1 MCLGETPGK
10 DTMAALLFQST
21 GRQKKC
27 VHHRI
32 DHIKKI
38 STSDKR
44 RPSFDRVAVSLLWI
58 QESLGFWI
66 HAVILDF
73 LSCIPDSKARI
84 PDSRSKDFLGF
95 IRKTFPDPD
104 PGKKS
109 QKLHLMISIP
119 LPISSSVRSCTV
131 TLS

>member
-44 RPSFDRVAVSLLWI
+44 RPYFDSSLYLYCGSKKVLDSGFLELYSRFQSQDSGFQKQRFPRFHTQKIPGSGSGQKVS
-58 QESLGFWI
+58 
-66 HAVILDF
+66 
-73 LSCIPDSKARI
+73 
-84 PDSRSKDFLGF
+84 
-95 IRKTFPDPD
+95 KTTFDD
-104 PGKKS
+104 INTTS
-109 QKLHLMISIP
+109 HLFFCS
-119 LPISSSVRSCTV
+119 
-131 TLS
+131 

>member
-1 MCLGETPGK
+1 
-10 DTMAALLFQST
+10 MAALLFQST
-21 GRQKKC
+21 ERQKNVCIVK
-27 VHHRI
+27 
-32 DHIKKI
+32 
-38 STSDKR
+38 STTEKR
-44 RPSFDRVAVSLLWI
+44 FPHLTEGALLLIVRCIFIMWI

-73 LSCIPDSKARI
+73 LSSIPDSKARI
-84 PDSRSKDFLGF
+84 PDSRRKDFLDF
-95 IRKTFPDPD
+95 ICKKFPDQDPD
-104 PGKKS
+104 KKS